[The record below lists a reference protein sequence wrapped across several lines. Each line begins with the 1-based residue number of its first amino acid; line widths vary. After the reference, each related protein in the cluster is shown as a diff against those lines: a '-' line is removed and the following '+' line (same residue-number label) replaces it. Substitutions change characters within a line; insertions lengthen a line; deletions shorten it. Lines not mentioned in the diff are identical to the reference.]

1 MKVSEFQR
9 LIKSLYLE
17 QDQKRGIRD
26 TFIWLVEEIGEL
38 ANLLKNE
45 EIERDKV
52 SEEISDVIAWA
63 TSLANLLNIDLESAL
78 LKKYPNLCFKCKSN
92 PCVCWK

>member
-1 MKVSEFQR
+1 MKVSEFQE
-9 LIKSLYLE
+9 LIKSLYIE